1 VMEKAAKKG
10 WRRPGPLITIA
21 AVFFAGLW
29 LGVLLVSPSFKSWW
43 KTVRKE
49 SKRILGVETLRISP
63 EENRIREEV
72 ILKKM
77 EEASAIRDWRDLAP
91 EYPRAKKLGNT
102 EGKEGMKA
110 FRESREFKEMDK
122 TVNEFLSKREDPL
135 RVEPPT
141 PSLKDGMDFTRGK
154 DRGTEEVMARLLN
167 GKEKTPP
174 ERPLEENLQLG
185 IKGPLVT
192 RKIIERP
199 PSPQIK
205 GKVEAEIELTFWV
218 LPNGTVDRVIPSVKG
233 DTELEGIAVRYMMQ
247 WRFAAMPKDQPQV
260 EQWGSV
266 PIKFR
271 LQ

>member
-1 VMEKAAKKG
+1 MEKAANKS

-29 LGVLLVSPSFKSWW
+29 VGVLLVSPSFKSWW
-43 KTVRKE
+43 RTVRKE
-49 SKRILGVETLRISP
+49 SKRILGVETVRISP

-77 EEASAIRDWRDLAP
+77 EEASAVTDWRNLAP
-91 EYPRAKKLGNT
+91 EYPRAKELQKA

-110 FRESREFKEMDK
+110 FRESREFKEMNK
-122 TVNEFLSKREDPL
+122 TVNEFLSEKEDPL
-135 RVEPPT
+135 RVEPPS
-141 PSLKDGMDFTRGK
+141 PSLTDGMDFTRGK
-154 DRGTEEVMARLLN
+154 DRGTEEVMARLAN
-167 GKEKTPP
+167 GKEKAAP

-185 IKGPLVT
+185 IKGPLVS
-192 RKIIERP
+192 RRIVERP

-218 LPNGTVDRVIPSVKG
+218 LPNGTVGRVIPSVKG
-233 DTELEGIAVRYMMQ
+233 DTELERIAIQYMMQ
-247 WRFAAMPKDQPQV
+247 WRFAALPKDQPQT